1 MQYVQNRIHAY
12 KPGLSVPYDTAPLKQ
27 PQPMASFVLL
37 SSLGWTVVTLLS
49 GCPQYLLD
57 KQEKVQNAATRLV
70 EKSDH
75 IHPTL
80 QALHWLPVQK
90 LSSIDS
96 VLFLAHPLSICLRA
110 VTIGT
115 GHPTLCR
122 ASCKHR
128 NVSFV
133 KKSFSYAGPSV
144 WNSSLPETLCH
155 SDFSSSF
162 KTTFK
167 TQLFSNC
174 PPPHPPPHPD
184 WV

>member
-27 PQPMASFVLL
+27 PQPMALFVLL

-57 KQEKVQNAATRLV
+57 KQETVQNAAARLV

-80 QALHWLPVQK
+80 QALHWLPVQT
-90 LSSIDS
+90 LSTIDS
-96 VLFLAHPLSICLRA
+96 VLFLAHPLNICLRA
-110 VTIGT
+110 VTIGI

-128 NVSFV
+128 NVSLVF
-133 KKSFSYAGPSV
+133 KKNRVLTLARLFGTAACLKHFATLISPPFSKPPQ
-144 WNSSLPETLCH
+144 NST
-155 SDFSSSF
+155 
-162 KTTFK
+162 
-167 TQLFSNC
+167 
-174 PPPHPPPHPD
+174 
-184 WV
+184 V